1 MAAKKVVLKLDLHD
15 NKDKQKVLK
24 AVSTLHG
31 IDSVSVDTKESKLTV
46 VGLVDPV
53 DVVAKL
59 RKVGS
64 ATIVSVGP
72 AKEEKKDDKKE
83 GDKKDGD
90 KKDGDKKPP
99 PPFVLYPHQWYPYPA
114 AQYHPHPYPPQYV
127 VHSAEEDPNSCI
139 IC

>member
-31 IDSVSVDTKESKLTV
+31 IDSISVDMKDSKLTV
-46 VGLVDPV
+46 IGLVDPV

-59 RKVGS
+59 RKVG
-64 ATIVSVGP
+64 AAHILSVGP
-72 AKEEKKDDKKE
+72 AKEEKKD
-83 GDKKDGD
+83 GKKDGD
-90 KKDGDKKPP
+90 KKDGDKKAVVYPP
-99 PPFVLYPHQWYPYPA
+99 PWYA
-114 AQYHPHPYPPQYV
+114 AQYPYYPHYGV
-127 VHSAEEDPNSCI
+127 RSAEEDPNSCV